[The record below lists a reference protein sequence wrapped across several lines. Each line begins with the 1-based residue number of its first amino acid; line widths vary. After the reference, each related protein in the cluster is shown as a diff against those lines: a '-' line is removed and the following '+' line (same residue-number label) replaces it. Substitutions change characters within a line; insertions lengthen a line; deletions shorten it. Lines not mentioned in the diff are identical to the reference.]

1 MRNHNAFQQ
10 RHTHR
15 RRERER
21 EKNTN
26 QLHTKWPI
34 QMKQNKW
41 MDTANQNDILQCVWL
56 VVFYYVVSRS
66 CKRALELIFSDADT
80 IRHIVLRMRSI
91 STAQP
96 PIQFVATLENQ
107 TENAS
112 MNIHFDWQRQ
122 YIHLA
127 QEYFFFGR
135 QFWAT
140 VEKKK
145 PKKCPTKKPK
155 NTQQAATERATL
167 RWWHT
172 CLHS

>member
-1 MRNHNAFQQ
+1 
-10 RHTHR
+10 
-15 RRERER
+15 
-21 EKNTN
+21 
-26 QLHTKWPI
+26 
-34 QMKQNKW
+34 MKQNKW

-127 QEYFFFGR
+127 QEYFF
-135 QFWAT
+135 WAT
-140 VEKKK
+140 ILGDSGKKE
-145 PKKCPTKKPK
+145 TKKMSNK
-155 NTQQAATERATL
+155 ETEKYAASCDRTSNVAMVAHLPALVTRAD
-167 RWWHT
+167 
-172 CLHS
+172 